1 MSKKNLRKYKRSG
14 NSECEICE
22 IETPLQEHHIRGREI
37 PDYNNVNNISWICPT
52 CHDRVHLGLIIIEGW
67 FNTTKGRE
75 LLWHNNNEQSITGK
89 SISPP
94 SYSP

>member
-37 PDYNNVNNISWICPT
+37 PDCNNVNNIAWCCPN
-52 CHDRVHLGLIIIEGW
+52 CHDSIHLGLIIIEGW

-75 LLWHNNNEQSITGK
+75 LLWHNENEQSITGK